1 MKDLLIHVHL
11 DGNTLTD
18 YSGNLLA
25 SRDKRKYR
33 QNKVIKFLLNGDK
46 QHEIASKLCCSLSTI
61 EKDIKALRE
70 GAWK

>member
-11 DGNTLTD
+11 DGNRLTD

-33 QNKVIKFLLNGDK
+33 QSKVIKFLLNGDK

-70 GAWK
+70 SASK

>member
-1 MKDLLIHVHL
+1 MKDLLIHVHI
-11 DGNTLTD
+11 DGNTLID

-70 GAWK
+70 SALK

>member
-1 MKDLLIHVHL
+1 MKDLLIHVHI

-18 YSGNLLA
+18 YPGNFLA

-70 GAWK
+70 SALK

>member
-25 SRDKRKYR
+25 SRDKRKCR

-46 QHEIASKLCCSLSTI
+46 QHEIASKLRCSLSTI

>member
-1 MKDLLIHVHL
+1 MKDLLIHVRL

>member
-25 SRDKRKYR
+25 SREKRKYR

-70 GAWK
+70 SALK

>member
-1 MKDLLIHVHL
+1 MKDLLIHVHI

-33 QNKVIKFLLNGDK
+33 QNKVIKFLLNGYK
-46 QHEIASKLCCSLSTI
+46 QNEIASKLHCSLSTI

-70 GAWK
+70 SALK

>member
-1 MKDLLIHVHL
+1 MKDLLIHVHI

-33 QNKVIKFLLNGDK
+33 QKKVIKLFLNGDK
-46 QHEIASKLCCSLSTI
+46 QNEIATKLRCSLSTI
-61 EKDIKALRE
+61 EKDIKMLRE
-70 GAWK
+70 SVQL

>member
-1 MKDLLIHVHL
+1 MKDLLTLVHV

-25 SRDKRKYR
+25 SREKRKYR

-70 GAWK
+70 SASK

>member
-1 MKDLLIHVHL
+1 MKDLLIHVHV

-33 QNKVIKFLLNGDK
+33 QNRVIKLLLNGDK
-46 QHEIASKLCCSLSTI
+46 QNEIASKLRCSLSTI
-61 EKDIKALRE
+61 EKDIKMLRE
-70 GAWK
+70 SVQL

>member
-1 MKDLLIHVHL
+1 MKDLLIHVHI

-33 QNKVIKFLLNGDK
+33 QKKVIKLFLNGDK
-46 QHEIASKLCCSLSTI
+46 QNEIASKLRCSLSTI
-61 EKDIKALRE
+61 EKDIKMLRE
-70 GAWK
+70 SVQI

>member
-1 MKDLLIHVHL
+1 MKDLLIHVHI

-33 QNKVIKFLLNGDK
+33 QKNVIKLFLNGDK
-46 QHEIASKLCCSLSTI
+46 QNEIATKLRCSLSTI
-61 EKDIKALRE
+61 EKDIKMLRE
-70 GAWK
+70 SVQL

>member
-1 MKDLLIHVHL
+1 MKDLLIHVHI

-33 QNKVIKFLLNGDK
+33 QNKVIKLFLNGDK
-46 QHEIASKLCCSLSTI
+46 QNEIASKLLVAFQLLKRISKC
-61 EKDIKALRE
+61 
-70 GAWK
+70 

>member
-1 MKDLLIHVHL
+1 MKDFLIHVNI

-18 YSGNLLA
+18 YSGNLLP

-33 QNKVIKFLLNGDK
+33 QKKVIKLFLNGDK
-46 QHEIASKLCCSLSTI
+46 QNEIASKLRCSLSTI

-70 GAWK
+70 RL

>member
-1 MKDLLIHVHL
+1 MKDLLIHVHI

-33 QNKVIKFLLNGDK
+33 QNRVIKLLLNGYK
-46 QHEIASKLCCSLSTI
+46 QHEIASKLSCSLSTI

-70 GAWK
+70 SVLK

>member
-1 MKDLLIHVHL
+1 MKDLLIHVHI

-33 QNKVIKFLLNGDK
+33 QKKVIKLFLNGDK
-46 QHEIASKLCCSLSTI
+46 QNEIASKLCCSLSTI

>member
-1 MKDLLIHVHL
+1 MKDFLIHVHI

-33 QNKVIKFLLNGDK
+33 QKKVIKLFLNGDK
-46 QHEIASKLCCSLSTI
+46 QNEIATKLRCSLSTI
-61 EKDIKALRE
+61 EKDIKMLRE
-70 GAWK
+70 SVQL

>member
-1 MKDLLIHVHL
+1 MKDLLIHVHI

-70 GAWK
+70 GACK

>member
-1 MKDLLIHVHL
+1 MKDLLILVRV

-25 SRDKRKYR
+25 SREKRKYR

-70 GAWK
+70 SALK

>member
-1 MKDLLIHVHL
+1 MKDLLIHVHI

-33 QNKVIKFLLNGDK
+33 QNKVIKLLLNGDK
-46 QHEIASKLCCSLSTI
+46 QHEIANKLRCSLSTI
-61 EKDIKALRE
+61 EKDVKMLRE

>member
-11 DGNTLTD
+11 DGNILTD

-33 QNKVIKFLLNGDK
+33 QIKVIKLLLNGYK
-46 QHEIASKLCCSLSTI
+46 QNEMASKLRCSLSTI

-70 GAWK
+70 SALK

>member
-1 MKDLLIHVHL
+1 MKDLLILVHV

-25 SRDKRKYR
+25 SREKRKYR

-46 QHEIASKLCCSLSTI
+46 QHEIASKLHCSLSTI

-70 GAWK
+70 RL

>member
-1 MKDLLIHVHL
+1 MKDLLILVHV

-25 SRDKRKYR
+25 SREKRKYR

-46 QHEIASKLCCSLSTI
+46 QYEIASKLCCSLSTI

-70 GAWK
+70 SASK

>member
-1 MKDLLIHVHL
+1 MKDLLILVHV

-25 SRDKRKYR
+25 SREKRKYR

-70 GAWK
+70 SALK

>member
-1 MKDLLIHVHL
+1 MKDLLIHVHI

-33 QNKVIKFLLNGDK
+33 QKKVIKLLLNGDK
-46 QHEIASKLCCSLSTI
+46 QNEIATKLRCSLSTI
-61 EKDIKALRE
+61 EKDIKMLRE
-70 GAWK
+70 SVQL

>member
-1 MKDLLIHVHL
+1 MKDILIHVHI

-33 QNKVIKFLLNGDK
+33 QKKVIKLFLNGDK
-46 QHEIASKLCCSLSTI
+46 QNEIASKLRCSLSTI
-61 EKDIKALRE
+61 EKDIKMLRE
-70 GAWK
+70 RL

>member
-1 MKDLLIHVHL
+1 MKDFLIHVHI

-33 QNKVIKFLLNGDK
+33 QKKVIKLLLNGDK
-46 QHEIASKLCCSLSTI
+46 QNEIASKLRCSLSTI

-70 GAWK
+70 RL

>member
-1 MKDLLIHVHL
+1 MKDLLIHVHI

-33 QNKVIKFLLNGDK
+33 QKKVIKLLLNGDK
-46 QHEIASKLCCSLSTI
+46 QNEIASKLRCSLSTI
-61 EKDIKALRE
+61 EKDVKALRE
-70 GAWK
+70 SALK

>member
-1 MKDLLIHVHL
+1 MKDLLIHVHI

-33 QNKVIKFLLNGDK
+33 QKKVIKLLLNGDK
-46 QHEIASKLCCSLSTI
+46 QNEIASKLCCSLSTI

-70 GAWK
+70 RL

>member
-11 DGNTLTD
+11 DGNILTD

-25 SRDKRKYR
+25 SRDKRKCR

-46 QHEIASKLCCSLSTI
+46 QHEIASKLRCSLSTI

>member
-1 MKDLLIHVHL
+1 MKDFLIHVNI

-70 GAWK
+70 RL

>member
-1 MKDLLIHVHL
+1 MKDLLIHVHI

-33 QNKVIKFLLNGDK
+33 QKKVIKLFLNGDK
-46 QHEIASKLCCSLSTI
+46 QNEIASKLRCSLSTI

-70 GAWK
+70 SALK

>member
-1 MKDLLIHVHL
+1 MKDLLILVHI

-33 QNKVIKFLLNGDK
+33 QNKVIKLLLNGDK
-46 QHEIASKLCCSLSTI
+46 QNEIASKLRCSLSTI
-61 EKDIKALRE
+61 EKDIKMLRVRL
-70 GAWK
+70 

>member
-1 MKDLLIHVHL
+1 MKDLLIHVHI
-11 DGNTLTD
+11 DGNTLMD

-46 QHEIASKLCCSLSTI
+46 QHEIASKLCGSLSTI

-70 GAWK
+70 SASK

>member
-1 MKDLLIHVHL
+1 MKDLLIHVHI

-33 QNKVIKFLLNGDK
+33 QKKVIKLFLNGDK
-46 QHEIASKLCCSLSTI
+46 QNEIASKLRCSLSTI

-70 GAWK
+70 RL

>member
-1 MKDLLIHVHL
+1 MKDLLIRVHI

-33 QNKVIKFLLNGDK
+33 QKKVIKLFLNGDK
-46 QHEIASKLCCSLSTI
+46 QNEIASKLRCSLSTI
-61 EKDIKALRE
+61 EKDIKMLRE
-70 GAWK
+70 SVPL

>member
-1 MKDLLIHVHL
+1 MKDLLIHVHV

-18 YSGNLLA
+18 YSGNLLP

-33 QNKVIKFLLNGDK
+33 QNRVIKLLLNGDK